1 VDLHPVVKAHYYHP
15 DQQGSWSIKY
25 VLPTIA
31 PDLNYDTLDGVKD
44 GTMAMLAYREA
55 IDPATPAQRKLKI
68 ERELLDYCC
77 RDTIAM
83 LRLWQHLTGRAPL
96 KG

>member
-1 VDLHPVVKAHYYHP
+1 M
-15 DQQGSWSIKY
+15 
-25 VLPTIA
+25 LPTIA

-55 IDPATPAQRKLKI
+55 IDPDTPAPRKLKI

-83 LRLWQHLTGRAPL
+83 LRLWQHFTGRAPL
-96 KG
+96 KS